1 MNSIILTK
9 ILTLP
14 GIIVGLS
21 FHEYAHAWM
30 SDKLGDP
37 TPRRQGRL
45 TISPMAHIDIVG
57 FIALIL
63 CGFGWGKP
71 VEINPYYYKKPRRD
85 EFLVSVAGITCNLIL
100 AVIFAIPT
108 KLVFTAMQSSGSELL
123 EIVFYVLYY
132 TVTINLMLM
141 IFNLIPCPPLDGF
154 GIVTEIFNLK
164 KYSWWPQVYR
174 YGSMILLVLII
185 TNLTDLIITPAINF
199 FLRLL
204 F

>member
-85 EFLVSVAGITCNLIL
+85 EFLVSIAGITCNLIL
-100 AVIFAIPT
+100 AVIFATPT

-154 GIVTEIFNLK
+154 GIVTELFNLK